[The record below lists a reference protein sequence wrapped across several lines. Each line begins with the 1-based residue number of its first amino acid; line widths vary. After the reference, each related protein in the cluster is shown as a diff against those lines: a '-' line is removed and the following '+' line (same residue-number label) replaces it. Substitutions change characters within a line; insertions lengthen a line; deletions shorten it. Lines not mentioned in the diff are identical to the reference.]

1 MTMKTTAELNY
12 NGYIITIVGEYNA
25 PERGSRD
32 RWGAPLEPD
41 CDAYFDIISTHI
53 GDVEFID
60 NDELAFFLETT
71 EDNIEELIQEAL
83 QEEYQA
89 EYEAYQ
95 DAQADAY
102 YENLRCQYYD

>member
-1 MTMKTTAELNY
+1 MKTTAKLNY
-12 NGYIITIVGEYNA
+12 EGYTITIVGEYNA

-60 NDELAFFLETT
+60 NDELAFFLQTS
-71 EDNIEELIQEAL
+71 ELYIDELMQEAL
-83 QEEYQA
+83 QEAYEA
-89 EYEAYQ
+89 ELEAYQ
-95 DAQADAY
+95 EAQAEAY

>member
-1 MTMKTTAELNY
+1 MKTTAELNY
-12 NGYIITIVGEYNA
+12 DGYIITIVGEYNP

-60 NDELAFFLETT
+60 NEELAFFLQTS
-71 EDNIEELIQEAL
+71 ELYIDELMQEAL
-83 QEEYQA
+83 FEAYEA

-95 DAQADAY
+95 DAQAEAH
-102 YENLRCQYYD
+102 YENLRCKYYD

>member
-1 MTMKTTAELNY
+1 MKTTAELNY
-12 NGYIITIVGEYNA
+12 NGYIINIVGEYNP

-53 GDVEFID
+53 SDVEFAD
-60 NDELAFFLETT
+60 NEELAFFLETT
-71 EDNIEELIQEAL
+71 EDNIDELMQEAL
-83 QEEYQA
+83 F
-89 EYEAYQ
+89 EAYQ
-95 DAQADAY
+95 DELDAYHEAQAEAY

>member
-1 MTMKTTAELNY
+1 MKTTAELNY
-12 NGYIITIVGEYNA
+12 DGFTIIVVGEYNP

-60 NDELAFFLETT
+60 NEELAFFLQTS
-71 EDNIEELIQEAL
+71 ELYIDELMQEAL
-83 QEEYQA
+83 QEAYDA

-95 DAQADAY
+95 EAQAEAY

>member
-1 MTMKTTAELNY
+1 MKTTAELNY
-12 NGYIITIVGEYNA
+12 DGYIITIVGDYNA

-53 GDVEFID
+53 GDVEFD
-60 NDELAFFLETT
+60 NNKELAFFLQTS
-71 EDNIEELIQEAL
+71 ELYIDELMQEAL
-83 QEEYQA
+83 QEAYDA

-95 DAQADAY
+95 EAQAEAY
-102 YENLRCQYYD
+102 YENLRCREFYD

>member
-1 MTMKTTAELNY
+1 MKTTAQFNY
-12 NGYIITIVGEYNA
+12 DGFTITVVGIYNE

-60 NDELAFFLETT
+60 NEELAFFLQTS
-71 EDNIEELIQEAL
+71 ELYIDELMQEAL
-83 QEEYQA
+83 QEAYDA

-95 DAQADAY
+95 EAQAEAY
-102 YENLRCQYYD
+102 YENIRCKYYD

>member
-1 MTMKTTAELNY
+1 MKTIAEFDY
-12 NGYIITIVGEYNA
+12 NGYIITVVGEYNA
-25 PERGSRD
+25 PERGERD

-60 NDELAFFLETT
+60 NEELAFFLQTS
-71 EDNIEELIQEAL
+71 ELYIDELMQEAL
-83 QEEYQA
+83 QEAYEA

-95 DAQADAY
+95 EAQAEAY
-102 YENLRCQYYD
+102 YENLRCREYYD

>member
-1 MTMKTTAELNY
+1 MKTTAELNY
-12 NGYIITIVGEYNA
+12 DGYIITIVGDYNP

-41 CDAYFDIISTHI
+41 CDAWFEIISTHI

-60 NDELAFFLETT
+60 NEELAFFLQTS
-71 EDNIEELIQEAL
+71 ELYIDELMQEAL
-83 QEEYQA
+83 QEAYDA

-95 DAQADAY
+95 EAQAEAY
-102 YENLRCQYYD
+102 YENLRCKYYD

>member
-1 MTMKTTAELNY
+1 MKTTAELNY
-12 NGYIITIVGEYNA
+12 DGYIITIVGEYNP

-41 CDAYFDIISTHI
+41 CDAWFEIISTHI

-60 NDELAFFLETT
+60 NEELAFFLQTSELY
-71 EDNIEELIQEAL
+71 IEELMQEAL
-83 QEEYQA
+83 QEAYDA

-95 DAQADAY
+95 EAQAEAY